1 MPAQGGK
8 IIVSTSHLL
17 VSHDVSS
24 SESARLS
31 IRNLSATYVEDG
43 RTIQA
48 LTDLSF
54 DVRDGEFVSLIGPSG
69 SGKSTLLDIIAG
81 LFAPSEGQIR
91 LVGHPYPTEA
101 RLGRSSYMRQRDLLL
116 PWRTALQNASLAL
129 EVHGVPRREAERTA
143 AARFPDFGLAGFE
156 QAFPAQLSG
165 GMRQR
170 VAFLRTV
177 LADRPLLL
185 LDEPFGALDAL
196 NRVALQTWLLDLWER
211 EPRAVLQVTHDVDE
225 AIFLADRVIVFS
237 GRPGRIVHIEDISL
251 PRPRVRAMV
260 TDPAFLDHRIRLLD
274 SLGLLQAPD
283 PVAADAGAGS

>member
-1 MPAQGGK
+1 M
-8 IIVSTSHLL
+8 STPHL
-17 VSHDVSS
+17 VTSPDAASS
-24 SESARLS
+24 GFPIRLG
-31 IRNLSATYVEDG
+31 ITNLSATYVEDG
-43 RTIQA
+43 TTLQA

-54 DVRDGEFVSLIGPSG
+54 DVRDREFVSLIGPSG

-81 LFAPSEGQIR
+81 LFAPSAGEIR
-91 LVGHPYPTEA
+91 LDGHPCSTEM

-129 EVHGVPRREAERTA
+129 EVHGVSRREAERMA
-143 AARFPDFGLAGFE
+143 ADRFADFGLAGFE
-156 QAFPAQLSG
+156 NAYPAQLSG

-177 LADRPLLL
+177 LANRPLLL

-196 NRVALQTWLLDLWER
+196 NRVTLQTWLLDLWER

-225 AIFLADRVIVFS
+225 AIFLADRVIVLS
-237 GRPGRIVHIEDISL
+237 SQPGRIVHVEDISL

-260 TDPAFLDHRIRLLD
+260 TDPAFLRHRIQLLD
-274 SLGLLQAPD
+274 ALGLLQTPEIAF
-283 PVAADAGAGS
+283 ASAGGGS

>member
-1 MPAQGGK
+1 M
-8 IIVSTSHLL
+8 STPHL
-17 VSHDVSS
+17 VTSPDAASS
-24 SESARLS
+24 GFPIRLG
-31 IRNLSATYVEDG
+31 ITNLSATYVEDG
-43 RTIQA
+43 TTLQA

-54 DVRDGEFVSLIGPSG
+54 DVRDREFVSLIGPSG

-81 LFAPSEGQIR
+81 LFAPSAGEIR
-91 LVGHPYPTEA
+91 LDDHPCSTEM

-129 EVHGVPRREAERTA
+129 EVHGVSRREAERMA
-143 AARFPDFGLAGFE
+143 ADRFADFGLAGFE
-156 QAFPAQLSG
+156 NAYPAQLSG

-177 LADRPLLL
+177 LANRPLLL

-196 NRVALQTWLLDLWER
+196 NRVTLQTWLLDLWER

-225 AIFLADRVIVFS
+225 AIFLADRVIVLS
-237 GRPGRIVHIEDISL
+237 SRPGRIVHVEDISL

-260 TDPAFLDHRIRLLD
+260 TDPAFLRHRIQLLD
-274 SLGLLQAPD
+274 ALGLLQTPEIAF
-283 PVAADAGAGS
+283 ASAGGGS